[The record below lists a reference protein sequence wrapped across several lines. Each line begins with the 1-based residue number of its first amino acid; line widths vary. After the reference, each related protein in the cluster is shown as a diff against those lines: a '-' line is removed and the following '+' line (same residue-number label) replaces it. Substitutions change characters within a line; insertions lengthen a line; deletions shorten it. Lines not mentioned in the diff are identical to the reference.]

1 MALPFTATHTSSG
14 TRRRRLAQLASGG
27 AVCAVVLAAQPIAAF
42 AAPPTVSTPDAPV
55 AYVEQ
60 AAPVRVG
67 EHVTFTGGTQY
78 GGGYIDFGVA
88 GGTAHE
94 TLSLVTAT
102 EPDTEAGAVTIV
114 GDTVYLGDGS
124 AADIIGSVDS
134 TRSGGNGALRINF
147 VSPFTNPSFEEG
159 ATITGWTMLQGRID
173 LGVTN
178 IAGYIAQDQSTYAG
192 LAGNGQ
198 YAAPA
203 DDDTPPQSGAT
214 YTIKLNKTTASD
226 GAASLEL
233 TSAMT
238 TAEGCDVVHGPAVYS
253 DPFDASHNDKIYFD
267 WRAFQSGDNFH
278 VYGYIL
284 NTATGTQTPVLDAT
298 GGNEVNAFVTKETTI
313 PANGSYRFVFVGG
326 TQDFTCGKKAGAT
339 LLIDN
344 VRVYGTKVNDA
355 VVAHIAGKLQYANAS
370 DDPATS
376 RTITVTVADS
386 DGAVSA
392 ASSIP
397 VSITPVDDAPVL
409 ASVAPITLTN
419 TEGAQT
425 YVTTTGT
432 LDASDPDSPITTSI
446 VGGTAATTT
455 IGGITYT
462 REKRGTYGTLYL
474 DTVTGRYAFVPKD
487 DAVDARQTADHETFE
502 FEVSAPDLSPA
513 DGPAKTARRTLT
525 VTLEVPATVPGQ
537 TANAVAQAG
546 TLSAELSWTAPSWT
560 AGAAITGYAI
570 ERSTDNGVSW
580 TAVTADTGTA
590 DTTRAIAGLDAG
602 DAVIFRVAAITGNGQ
617 GAWSAA
623 TTPVTPYT
631 VPAAPATVAV
641 AAGDRRATLTW
652 SAPASDGG
660 SPLTGYVLE
669 QSGDGGKTWT
679 ATADVDPTH
688 TDYVAT
694 GLTNGATVHFRVSA
708 RNAAGTGPAATPQT
722 ITPRTVAD
730 APAPLTVTPGD
741 GRVEL
746 NWPTPADD
754 GGAPVTG
761 YRIEISTDGGMSWS
775 TVVADTGSTDT
786 RHVATGLVNG
796 TPVTF
801 RVGALN
807 AAGVSAAAAATA
819 TPRGPATAVTVTS
832 VKVANRTLV
841 AEFGAPADDGGS
853 PISGY
858 QYSLDEGATWID
870 TKTTTSPLVIE
881 GLVNGTPY
889 RLQLRAVTD
898 AGPGEPSSTS
908 RATPVLAPVTGPE
921 GDRPSVSPGRSAST
935 LSGFSEPV
943 TTTSTLRGDWIVSGG
958 GFTLRFQSRD
968 ANGTTLA
975 LSNGAL
981 VAPVGGSLRIQ
992 GSGYAPH
999 SALDLWLLGPGVLL
1013 GQTTA
1018 SADGTFELT
1027 LTLPDGIPLGVD
1039 SVQVNGLDPDGHV
1052 RSTVAGI
1059 TVTAAV
1065 GPASGLAESGGTL
1078 VAAGAGSLA
1087 ALLLLT
1093 AGAWV
1098 LAVSRRRTRVLSSGD

>member
-1 MALPFTATHTSSG
+1 MALSFRATPTSSG
-14 TRRRRLAQLASGG
+14 TRRRRFAQLASGG

-42 AAPPTVSTPDAPV
+42 AAPPIVTTPDTPV
-55 AYVEQ
+55 VYVEQ

-78 GGGYIDFGVA
+78 GGGYVDFGVA
-88 GGTAHE
+88 GGTADE

-102 EPDTEAGAVTIV
+102 EPDTAAGAVTIV
-114 GDTVYLGDGS
+114 DDTVYLGNGT
-124 AADIIGSVDS
+124 AAEVIGSVDG
-134 TRSGGNGALRINF
+134 TRSGRNGALRINF
-147 VSPFTNPSFEEG
+147 VSPFRNPSFEEG
-159 ATITGWTMLQGRID
+159 STITGWTLLQNRID
-173 LGVTN
+173 LGVTT

-192 LAGNGQ
+192 IAGNVQ
-198 YAAPA
+198 YAAPT
-203 DDDTPPQSGAT
+203 DDDTPPQSGT
-214 YTIKLNKTTASD
+214 YTTKLNKATASD
-226 GAASLEL
+226 GATSLEL

-284 NTATGTQTPVLDAT
+284 NTDTGAQTPVLDAT

-344 VRVYGTKVNDA
+344 VRVYGTKVNDT
-355 VVAHIAGKLQYANAS
+355 VVAHLAGKLQYENAS

-376 RTITVTVADS
+376 RSIAVTVADS

-392 ASSIP
+392 ARSIP
-397 VSITPVDDAPVL
+397 VSITPVDDDPVF
-409 ASVAPITLTN
+409 AAVAPITLTN
-419 TEGAQT
+419 DEGTQT
-425 YVTTTGT
+425 YATTTGV

-446 VGGTAATTT
+446 VGGTAAATT
-455 IGGITYT
+455 ISGVTYT
-462 REKRGTYGTLYL
+462 QEKEGTYGTLYL
-474 DTVTGRYAFVPKD
+474 DTVTRRYAFVPDD
-487 DAVDARQTADHETFE
+487 DAVDARQTADQETFE

-513 DGPAKTARRTLT
+513 DGPAKTAHRTLT
-525 VTLEVPATVPGQ
+525 VTLEVPATAPGK
-537 TANAVAQAG
+537 TTNAVAQAG
-546 TLSAELSWTAPSWT
+546 ALSAELSWTGPSWT
-560 AGAAITGYAI
+560 AGASITGYAI
-570 ERSTDNGVSW
+570 DRSTDNGVSW

-590 DTTRAIAGLDAG
+590 DTTRAIVGLDAG

-623 TTPVTPYT
+623 TMPVTPYT

-641 AAGDRRATLTW
+641 EAGDRQATVTW
-652 SAPASDGG
+652 SAPAADGG

-669 QSGDGGKTWT
+669 HSEDGGTTWT
-679 ATADVDPTH
+679 ATADVDATH
-688 TDYVAT
+688 TDYTAT
-694 GLTNGATVHFRVSA
+694 GLTNGDTVHFRVSA

-722 ITPRTVAD
+722 VTPRTVAD
-730 APAPLTVTPGD
+730 APAPLTATPGD
-741 GRVEL
+741 GTVEL

-761 YRIEISTDGGMSWS
+761 YRIEISTDDGTSWS
-775 TVVADTGSTDT
+775 TVVADTGSTGT
-786 RHVATGLVNG
+786 RYVATGLDNG

-807 AAGVSAAAAATA
+807 AAGVSAGAVATA
-819 TPRGPATAVTVTS
+819 TPRRPATAVTVTS
-832 VKVANRTLV
+832 VKASNRTLV
-841 AEFGAPADDGGS
+841 VAFDAPADDGGS

-858 QYSLDEGATWID
+858 QYSLDGGTTWID
-870 TKTTTSPLVIE
+870 AKTTTSPLVIE
-881 GLVNGTPY
+881 GLVNGMPY
-889 RLQLRAVTD
+889 PLQLRAVTD
-898 AGPGEPSSTS
+898 AGAGESSSTS
-908 RATPVLAPVTGPE
+908 PATPVLAPITGAD
-921 GDRPSVSPGRSAST
+921 GDRPSVSPGRSTST
-935 LSGFSEPV
+935 LSGSSEPV
-943 TTTSTLRGDWIVSGG
+943 TTTSTRRGDWIVSGG

-975 LSNGAL
+975 LSDGAL

-999 SALDLWLLGPGVLL
+999 SALDLWLLGAGVLL
-1013 GQTTA
+1013 GQATA
-1018 SADGTFELT
+1018 SADGTFDLT
-1027 LTLPDGIPLGVD
+1027 LAVPGGIRVGVD

-1059 TVTAAV
+1059 TVTAA
-1065 GPASGLAESGGTL
+1065 ALAESGGTL
-1078 VAAGAGSLA
+1078 VPAGTGSVA
-1087 ALLLLT
+1087 ALLLLA
-1093 AGAWV
+1093 AGAWA
-1098 LAVSRRRTRVLSSGD
+1098 LAVSRRRARVDAPGD